1 MAGIRLQLDPTA
13 MMAGAAQAKSA
24 IESIAAEAISTESRL
39 LAMGNK
45 GKELNKIKI
54 GLDPV
59 YAAALKA
66 TASIKDLDALLGA
79 GAISAA
85 QYTAKMASIKGSLD
99 KIATSSAGVSG
110 VMGRFGP
117 QMQQVGFQV
126 GDFATQVGAGTS
138 AAQALGQQLPQLL
151 GGFGAVGAIIGA
163 VAAIAIPLGAALW
176 NMESGAVSLEDAMG
190 DLTDASSDY
199 AEAARNARM
208 SLSELRGEFGDGA
221 SEAQE
226 LYEILRTL
234 AELKFADKLASAGLS
249 LTEDL
254 GGITEALRG
263 VSASEKLMQGPL
275 RETGLDL
282 LKTSMQDLNSEFGI
296 GVVEAKR
303 ISAAM
308 DALATAQ
315 GPAEVAAAAR
325 ELLDAITATA
335 DESGKI
341 PEALQPAAQT
351 AGEIAMEAIRLRGDL
366 GRSADE
372 ATRLAST
379 DMVGGIS
386 AAGAAASFLANEM
399 ARAVGNATSLAGAGL
414 SALKESQIRL
424 QYVGKPVEL
433 AGALAGARYDA
444 SVGAVPQVEVGGAG
458 AVGAAIIR
466 ENRDVVV
473 QSATQT
479 AINQQQEQA
488 AVKALAALGKGAG
501 GGGGGGA
508 NEAEKA
514 AKAYDSLLGSL
525 DPIIRADQEFAKA
538 QQTVNAALDAGY
550 ISAEQAANTISLA
563 REEMDKAKASAEGAA
578 GAWQDMWDAGG
589 SAIDALIAGTGKL
602 SDVLKQ
608 ALVDMVA
615 LITKRALLGSVAG
628 ATDSDSLGTIIAK
641 GLFGGF
647 FDNGGAMAI
656 GSVGIVGERGPELV
670 ASTSRGAVVTSR
682 TDTAA
687 MRGGGQVEV
696 IGGDLQLSDSGQIFA
711 RMQVVARQAAFA
723 AGQAAINET
732 RRNLGGWNQQLNT
745 DGALV

>member
-1 MAGIRLQLDPTA
+1 MAGMRLQLDPTS
-13 MMAGAAQAKSA
+13 MVSSAAQAESA
-24 IESIAAEAISTESRL
+24 LERVGREALQAEAS
-39 LAMGNK
+39 
-45 GKELNKIKI
+45 
-54 GLDPV
+54 LDR
-59 YAAALKA
+59 
-66 TASIKDLDALLGA
+66 LGA
-79 GAISAA
+79 RGGASVQRMGVAA
-85 QYTAKMASIKGSLD
+85 Q
-99 KIATSSAGVSG
+99 ATSG

-190 DLTDASSDY
+190 DLTDASDAYVDSV
-199 AEAARNARM
+199 ARSKM
-208 SLSELRGEFGDGA
+208 SMIDLRAEFGA
-221 SEAQE
+221 NAEQAQALLQIMRDMAGFE
-226 LYEILRTL
+226 
-234 AELKFADKLASAGLS
+234 FSDKLAAAGASLS
-249 LTEDL
+249 GSL
-254 GGITEALRG
+254 GGINGILAS
-263 VSASEKLMQGPL
+263 VDAASAVMSGPL
-275 RETGLDL
+275 RADGVAL
-282 LKTSMQDLNSEFGI
+282 LKTAMEDLNAQFGI
-296 GVVEAKR
+296 GVVEAQR
-303 ISAAM
+303 ISTAM
-308 DALATAQ
+308 DALATAN
-315 GPAEVAAAAR
+315 GPAEVAAAAQ
-325 ELLDAITATA
+325 ELLAAIKATA
-335 DESGKI
+335 DESGRI
-341 PEALQPAAQT
+341 PAELLPAAQT
-351 AGEIAMEAIRLRGDL
+351 VANIAMEALRLAGAI
-366 GRSADE
+366 GSGADE
-372 ATRLAST
+372 AARL
-379 DMVGGIS
+379 GGN
-386 AAGAAASFLANEM
+386 L
-399 ARAVGNATSLAGAGL
+399 
-414 SALKESQIRL
+414 
-424 QYVGKPVEL
+424 
-433 AGALAGARYDA
+433 
-444 SVGAVPQVEVGGAG
+444 
-458 AVGAAIIR
+458 
-466 ENRDVVV
+466 
-473 QSATQT
+473 
-479 AINQQQEQA
+479 
-488 AVKALAALGKGAG
+488 LAALSLKNQVSAQTNSGGRGDGMAEMQYRATGRDPRAGKFVYTGPALDAFNNPIVKGGGGSG

-508 NEAEKA
+508 SEAEKA

-538 QQTVNAALDAGY
+538 QETVNAALDAGY